1 MINIILGPP
10 GTGKTTKLLEIC
22 KQKKEEGISWDK
34 IGFFSFSQKAAYEA
48 KDRAREKFQA
58 SREDLIHFRTLHS
71 FAYRNLAIDD
81 NNLFKKKN
89 WKELSSLV
97 GWDLNFDES
106 DENIYTN
113 TNHKFVNLIN
123 LARLKN
129 TDLLQEWR
137 RCEDRSMSWDRLQY
151 LDDII
156 TGFKDENNLYDYTDM
171 IVRYTLDPIINNFD
185 VLFIDEAQDMPT
197 IQYEMI
203 DKLIKH
209 SKETFIAGDDDQAI
223 FRWMGADVDRFIDL
237 KGSVQVLDKS
247 YRCPE
252 RIFRLANTIIS
263 KVSNRRQKT
272 WSPKSEQGKVKR
284 VTHLRHIDLSEG
296 NWLLLGR
303 TKKIRNEMIEGHLK
317 SLGMWYGRGEHRPI
331 SRTVLNAIYAWNRLQ
346 DNQTISY
353 GDVQYIYNQ
362 IVAKGRLK
370 RGAKTFSDED
380 KDKIYTLDILK
391 KDHGLLVD
399 GQWYEVMN
407 KISEYDVAYIRRLLD
422 LGEDLQKEPRI
433 KTSTIHQAKGGECDN
448 VIVLTDIGKIVYKSY
463 TKNPD
468 DEHRVFYVAVT
479 RAKENLYIVDPQTI
493 NFYSMYSDMGYEE
506 I

>member
-58 SREDLIHFRTLHS
+58 SREDLMHFRTLHS

-479 RAKENLYIVDPQTI
+479 RAKENLYIVDPQTT

>member
-22 KQKKEEGISWDK
+22 KQKKEEGIGWDK
-34 IGFFSFSQKAAYEA
+34 IGIFSFSQKAAYEA

-58 SREDLIHFRTLHS
+58 SREDLVHFRTLHS

-106 DENIYTN
+106 DESIYTN

-171 IVRYTLDPIINNFD
+171 IVRYTLDPIINNFY

-296 NWLLLGR
+296 KWLLLGR

-331 SRTVLNAIYAWNRLQ
+331 SRTVLNAIYAWNRLH

-362 IVAKGRLK
+362 IVAKGSLK
-370 RGAKTFSDED
+370 RGAKTFTDED

-399 GQWYEVMN
+399 GQWHEVMN

-448 VIVLTDIGKIVYKSY
+448 VVVLTDIGKIVYKSY

-479 RAKENLYIVDPQTI
+479 RAKENLYIVDPQTT
-493 NFYSMYSDMGYEE
+493 NFYSMYADMGYEE

>member
-22 KQKKEEGISWDK
+22 KQKKEEGIGWDK

-58 SREDLIHFRTLHS
+58 SRDDLIHFRTLHS

-106 DENIYTN
+106 DESIYTN

-129 TDLLQEWR
+129 TELLEEWR
-137 RCEDRSMSWDRLQY
+137 RSEDRSMSWDRLQY

-284 VTHLRHIDLSEG
+284 VTHLRHIDLTEG
-296 NWLLLGR
+296 NWLILGR

-317 SLGMWYGRGEHRPI
+317 SLGMWYGRGDHRPI

-370 RGAKTFSDED
+370 RGAKTFTDED

-448 VIVLTDIGKIVYKSY
+448 VVVLTDIGKIVYKSY

-479 RAKENLYIVDPQTI
+479 RAKENLYIVDPQTT
-493 NFYSMYSDMGYEE
+493 NFYSMYADMGYEE

>member
-106 DENIYTN
+106 DESIYTN

-353 GDVQYIYNQ
+353 GDGQYIYNQ

-399 GQWYEVMN
+399 GEWYEVMN

-448 VIVLTDIGKIVYKSY
+448 VVVLTDIGKIVYKSY

-479 RAKENLYIVDPQTI
+479 RAKENLYIVDPQTT
-493 NFYSMYSDMGYEE
+493 NFYSMYADMGYEE

>member
-22 KQKKEEGISWDK
+22 KQKKEEGIGWDK

-58 SREDLIHFRTLHS
+58 SREDLVHFRTLHS

-106 DENIYTN
+106 DESIYTN

-407 KISEYDVAYIRRLLD
+407 KISEYDVAYIKRLLD

-479 RAKENLYIVDPQTI
+479 RAKENLYIVDPQTT
-493 NFYSMYSDMGYEE
+493 NFYSMYADMGYEE

>member
-22 KQKKEEGISWDK
+22 KQKKEEGIGWDK

-58 SREDLIHFRTLHS
+58 SREDLVHFRTLHS

-106 DENIYTN
+106 DESIYTN

-252 RIFRLANTIIS
+252 RIFKLANTIIS

-391 KDHGLLVD
+391 KDHGLLID

-448 VIVLTDIGKIVYKSY
+448 VVVLTDIGKIVYKSY

-479 RAKENLYIVDPQTI
+479 RAKENLYIVDPQTT
-493 NFYSMYSDMGYEE
+493 NFYSMYADMGYEE

>member
-22 KQKKEEGISWDK
+22 KQKKEEGIGWDK

-58 SREDLIHFRTLHS
+58 SREDLVHFRTLHS

-106 DENIYTN
+106 DESIYTN

-391 KDHGLLVD
+391 KDHGLLID
-399 GQWYEVMN
+399 GEWYEVMN

-463 TKNPD
+463 MKNPD

-479 RAKENLYIVDPQTI
+479 RAKENLYIVDPQTT
-493 NFYSMYSDMGYEE
+493 NFYSMYADMGYEE

>member
-1 MINIILGPP
+1 LINIILGPP

-399 GQWYEVMN
+399 GQWYQVMN

>member
-71 FAYRNLAIDD
+71 FAYRNLAIDE

-106 DENIYTN
+106 DESIYTN

-479 RAKENLYIVDPQTI
+479 RAKENLYIVDPQTT
-493 NFYSMYSDMGYEE
+493 NFYSMYADMGYEE

>member
-22 KQKKEEGISWDK
+22 KQKKEEGIGWDK

-58 SREDLIHFRTLHS
+58 SREDLVHFRTLHS

-106 DENIYTN
+106 DESIYTN

-391 KDHGLLVD
+391 KDHGLLID

-448 VIVLTDIGKIVYKSY
+448 VVVLTDIGKIVYKSY

-479 RAKENLYIVDPQTI
+479 RAKENLYIVDPQTT
-493 NFYSMYSDMGYEE
+493 NFYSMYADMGYEE

>member
-1 MINIILGPP
+1 LINIILGPP

-106 DENIYTN
+106 DESIYTN

>member
-223 FRWMGADVDRFIDL
+223 FRWMGADVDRFIHL

-399 GQWYEVMN
+399 GQWYQVMN

>member
-58 SREDLIHFRTLHS
+58 SREDLVHFRTLHS

-106 DENIYTN
+106 DESIYTN

-399 GQWYEVMN
+399 GEWYEVMN

-463 TKNPD
+463 MKNPD

-479 RAKENLYIVDPQTI
+479 RAKENLYIVDPQTT
-493 NFYSMYSDMGYEE
+493 NFYSMYADMGYEE

>member
-106 DENIYTN
+106 DESIYTN

-479 RAKENLYIVDPQTI
+479 RAKENLYIVDPQTT

>member
-106 DENIYTN
+106 DESIYTN

-331 SRTVLNAIYAWNRLQ
+331 SRTVLNAIYAWNRLH

-448 VIVLTDIGKIVYKSY
+448 VVVLTDIGKIVYKSY

-479 RAKENLYIVDPQTI
+479 RAKENLYIVDPQTT
-493 NFYSMYSDMGYEE
+493 NFYSMYADMGYEE

>member
-22 KQKKEEGISWDK
+22 KQKKEEGIGWDK

-106 DENIYTN
+106 DESIYTN

-399 GQWYEVMN
+399 GEWYEVMN

-463 TKNPD
+463 MKNPD

-479 RAKENLYIVDPQTI
+479 RAKENLYIVDPQTT
-493 NFYSMYSDMGYEE
+493 NFYSMYADMGYEE

>member
-1 MINIILGPP
+1 LINIILGPP

-22 KQKKEEGISWDK
+22 KQKKEEGIGWDK

-58 SREDLIHFRTLHS
+58 SREDLVHFRTLHS

-106 DENIYTN
+106 DESIYTN

-129 TDLLQEWR
+129 TELLEEWR
-137 RCEDRSMSWDRLQY
+137 RSEDRSMSWDRLQY

-284 VTHLRHIDLSEG
+284 VTHLRHIDLTEG
-296 NWLLLGR
+296 NWLILGR

-317 SLGMWYGRGEHRPI
+317 SLGMWYGRGDHRPI

-370 RGAKTFSDED
+370 RGAKTFKDED

-448 VIVLTDIGKIVYKSY
+448 VVVLTDIGKIVYKSY

-479 RAKENLYIVDPQTI
+479 RAKENLYIVDPQTT
-493 NFYSMYSDMGYEE
+493 NFYSMYADMGYEE

>member
-22 KQKKEEGISWDK
+22 KQKKEEGITWDK

-58 SREDLIHFRTLHS
+58 SREDLMHFRTLHS

-106 DENIYTN
+106 DESIYTN

>member
-71 FAYRNLAIDD
+71 FAYRNLAIDE

-106 DENIYTN
+106 DESIYTN

-479 RAKENLYIVDPQTI
+479 RAKENLYIVDPQTT

>member
-10 GTGKTTKLLEIC
+10 GTGNTTKLLEIC

-106 DENIYTN
+106 DESIYTN

-331 SRTVLNAIYAWNRLQ
+331 SRTVLNAIYAWNRLH

-448 VIVLTDIGKIVYKSY
+448 VVVLTDIGKIVYKSY

-479 RAKENLYIVDPQTI
+479 RAKENLYIVDPQTT
-493 NFYSMYSDMGYEE
+493 NFYSMYADMGYEE

>member
-22 KQKKEEGISWDK
+22 KQKKEEGIGWDK

-58 SREDLIHFRTLHS
+58 SREDLVHFRTLHS

-106 DENIYTN
+106 DESIYTN

-129 TDLLQEWR
+129 TELLEEWR
-137 RCEDRSMSWDRLQY
+137 RSEDRSMSWDRLQY

-284 VTHLRHIDLSEG
+284 VTHLRHIDLTEG
-296 NWLLLGR
+296 NWLILGR

-317 SLGMWYGRGEHRPI
+317 SLGMWYGRGDHRPI

-370 RGAKTFSDED
+370 RGAKTFKDED

-448 VIVLTDIGKIVYKSY
+448 VVVLTDIGKIVYKSY

-479 RAKENLYIVDPQTI
+479 RAKENLYIVDPQTT
-493 NFYSMYSDMGYEE
+493 NFYSMYADMGYEE

>member
-22 KQKKEEGISWDK
+22 KQKKEEGIGWDK

-58 SREDLIHFRTLHS
+58 SREDLVHFRTLHS

-106 DENIYTN
+106 DESIYTN

-331 SRTVLNAIYAWNRLQ
+331 SKTVLNAIYAWNRLQ

-463 TKNPD
+463 MKNPD

-479 RAKENLYIVDPQTI
+479 RAKENLYIVDPQTT
-493 NFYSMYSDMGYEE
+493 NFYSMYADMGYEE

>member
-22 KQKKEEGISWDK
+22 KQKKEEGIGWDK

-58 SREDLIHFRTLHS
+58 SREDLVHFRTLHS

-106 DENIYTN
+106 DESIYTN

-317 SLGMWYGRGEHRPI
+317 SLGMWYGRGEPRPI

-448 VIVLTDIGKIVYKSY
+448 VVVLTDIGKIVYKSY

-479 RAKENLYIVDPQTI
+479 RAKENLYIVDPQTT
-493 NFYSMYSDMGYEE
+493 NFYSMYADMGYEE

>member
-22 KQKKEEGISWDK
+22 KQKKEEGIGWDK

-58 SREDLIHFRTLHS
+58 SREDLVHFRTLHS

-89 WKELSSLV
+89 WKELSALV

-106 DENIYTN
+106 DESIYTN

-129 TDLLQEWR
+129 TELLEEWR
-137 RCEDRSMSWDRLQY
+137 RSEDRSMSWDRLQY

-317 SLGMWYGRGEHRPI
+317 SLGMWYGRGDHRPI

-370 RGAKTFSDED
+370 RGAKTFKDED

-391 KDHGLLVD
+391 KDHGLLID
-399 GQWYEVMN
+399 GEWYEVMN

-448 VIVLTDIGKIVYKSY
+448 VVVLTDIGKIVYKSY

-479 RAKENLYIVDPQTI
+479 RAKENLYIVDPQTT
-493 NFYSMYSDMGYEE
+493 NFYSMYADMGYEE

>member
-1 MINIILGPP
+1 MVTIILGPP
-10 GTGKTTKLLEIC
+10 GTGKTTKLLNIC
-22 KQKKEEGISWDK
+22 KEKKEAGVPWEK

-58 SREDLIHFRTLHS
+58 SREDLMHFRTFHS
-71 FAYRNLAIDD
+71 FAFRNLPIDQ

-97 GWDLNFDES
+97 GWDLNFDDGDES
-106 DENIYTN
+106 IYTN

-129 TDLLQEWR
+129 NNLLDEWR
-137 RCEDRSMSWDRLQY
+137 MNEDRSMSWDRLQY

-156 TGFKDENNLYDYTDM
+156 TGFKQENNLYDYTDM
-171 IVRYTLDPIINNFD
+171 IIEYTKNIIENNFD
-185 VLFIDEAQDMPT
+185 LLFIDEAQDMPT
-197 IQYEMI
+197 IQFEMM
-203 DKLIKH
+203 DKLIKN
-209 SKETFIAGDDDQAI
+209 SKETYIAGDDDQAI

-237 KGSVQVLDKS
+237 KGNVEVLDKS
-247 YRCPE
+247 YRCPQ
-252 RIFRLANTIIS
+252 RIFRLANSIIA
-263 KVSNRRQKT
+263 KVSNRREKQ
-272 WSPKSEQGKVKR
+272 WSPKTDQGNVKR
-284 VTHLRHIDLSEG
+284 VTHLRYIDFSEG

-303 TKKIRNEMIEGHLK
+303 TKKIRNEMIENYLQ
-317 SLGMWYGRGEHRPI
+317 SLGLWYGRGDHRPV
-331 SRTVLNAIYAWNRLQ
+331 SKTVLNAIYAWKRLQ
-346 DNQTISY
+346 NNETIGY
-353 GDVQYIYNQ
+353 ADVQYIYNQ
-362 IVAKGRLK
+362 IISKGRLK
-370 RGAKTFSDED
+370 RGAKTFTEED
-380 KDKIYTLDILK
+380 KEKIYTLEILH

-399 GQWYEVMN
+399 GEWYEVMN

-448 VIVLTDIGKIVYKSY
+448 VVVLTDVGKIVYKSY

-479 RAKENLYIVDPQTI
+479 RAKENLYIVEPQTP
-493 NFYSMYSDMGYEE
+493 NFYSMYSDMDHEE

>member
-22 KQKKEEGISWDK
+22 KQKKEEGIGWDK

-58 SREDLIHFRTLHS
+58 SREDLVHFRTLHS

-106 DENIYTN
+106 DESIYTN

-391 KDHGLLVD
+391 KDHGLLID
-399 GQWYEVMN
+399 GEWYEVMN

-448 VIVLTDIGKIVYKSY
+448 VVVLTDIGKIVYKSY

-479 RAKENLYIVDPQTI
+479 RAKENLYIVDPQTT
-493 NFYSMYSDMGYEE
+493 NFYSMYADMGYEE

>member
-1 MINIILGPP
+1 LINIILGPP

-22 KQKKEEGISWDK
+22 KQKKEEGIGWDK

-58 SREDLIHFRTLHS
+58 SREDLVHFRTLHS

-89 WKELSSLV
+89 WKELSALV

-106 DENIYTN
+106 DESIYTN

-129 TDLLQEWR
+129 TELLEEWR
-137 RCEDRSMSWDRLQY
+137 RSEDRSMSWDRLQY

-317 SLGMWYGRGEHRPI
+317 SLGMWYGRGDHRPI

-370 RGAKTFSDED
+370 RGAKTFKDED

-391 KDHGLLVD
+391 KDHGLLID
-399 GQWYEVMN
+399 GEWYEVMN

-448 VIVLTDIGKIVYKSY
+448 VVVLTDIGKIVYKSY

-479 RAKENLYIVDPQTI
+479 RAKENLYIVDPQTT
-493 NFYSMYSDMGYEE
+493 NFYSMYADMGYEE

>member
-58 SREDLIHFRTLHS
+58 SREDLVHFRTLHS

-106 DENIYTN
+106 DESIYTN

-331 SRTVLNAIYAWNRLQ
+331 SRTVLNAIYAWNRLH

-399 GQWYEVMN
+399 GEWYEVMN

-448 VIVLTDIGKIVYKSY
+448 VVVLTDIGKIVYKSY

-479 RAKENLYIVDPQTI
+479 RAKENLYIVDPQTT
-493 NFYSMYSDMGYEE
+493 NFYSMYADMGYEE

>member
-22 KQKKEEGISWDK
+22 KQKKEEGIGWDK

-58 SREDLIHFRTLHS
+58 SREDLVHFRTLHS

-106 DENIYTN
+106 DESIYTN

-399 GQWYEVMN
+399 GEWYEVMN

-448 VIVLTDIGKIVYKSY
+448 VVVLTDIGKIVYKSY

-479 RAKENLYIVDPQTI
+479 RAKENLYIVDPQTT
-493 NFYSMYSDMGYEE
+493 NFYSMYADMGYEE

>member
-58 SREDLIHFRTLHS
+58 SREDLVHFRTLHS

-106 DENIYTN
+106 DESIYTN

-331 SRTVLNAIYAWNRLQ
+331 SRTVLNAIYAWNRLH

-448 VIVLTDIGKIVYKSY
+448 VVVLTDIGKIVYKSY

-479 RAKENLYIVDPQTI
+479 RAKENLYIVDPQTT
-493 NFYSMYSDMGYEE
+493 NFYSMYADMGYEE

>member
-22 KQKKEEGISWDK
+22 KQKKEEGIGWDK

-58 SREDLIHFRTLHS
+58 SREDLVHFRTLHS

-106 DENIYTN
+106 DESIYTN

-399 GQWYEVMN
+399 GEWYEVMN

-463 TKNPD
+463 MKNPD

-479 RAKENLYIVDPQTI
+479 RAKENLYIVDPQTT
-493 NFYSMYSDMGYEE
+493 NFYSMYADMGYEE

>member
-22 KQKKEEGISWDK
+22 KQKKEEGIGWDK

-58 SREDLIHFRTLHS
+58 SREDLVHFRTLHS

-106 DENIYTN
+106 DESIYTN

-317 SLGMWYGRGEHRPI
+317 RLGMWYGRGEHRPI

-391 KDHGLLVD
+391 KDHGLLID

-448 VIVLTDIGKIVYKSY
+448 VVVLTDIGKIVYKSY

-479 RAKENLYIVDPQTI
+479 RAKENLYIVDPQTT
-493 NFYSMYSDMGYEE
+493 NFYSMYADMGYEE

>member
-22 KQKKEEGISWDK
+22 KQKKEEGIGWDK

-58 SREDLIHFRTLHS
+58 SRDDLIHFRTLHS

-106 DENIYTN
+106 DESIYTN

-129 TDLLQEWR
+129 TELLEEWR
-137 RCEDRSMSWDRLQY
+137 RSEDRSMSWDRLQY

-353 GDVQYIYNQ
+353 ADVQYIYNQ

-370 RGAKTFSDED
+370 RGAKTFTDED
-380 KDKIYTLDILK
+380 KDKVYTLDILK
-391 KDHGLLVD
+391 KDHGLLID

-448 VIVLTDIGKIVYKSY
+448 VVVLTDIGKIVYKSY

-479 RAKENLYIVDPQTI
+479 RAKENLYIVDPQTT
-493 NFYSMYSDMGYEE
+493 NFYSMYADMGYEE

>member
-22 KQKKEEGISWDK
+22 KQKKEEGIGWDK

-58 SREDLIHFRTLHS
+58 SREDLVHFRTLHS

-106 DENIYTN
+106 DESIYSN

-331 SRTVLNAIYAWNRLQ
+331 SRTVLNAIYAWNRLH

-448 VIVLTDIGKIVYKSY
+448 VVVLTDIGKIVYKSY

-479 RAKENLYIVDPQTI
+479 RAKENLYIVDPQTT
-493 NFYSMYSDMGYEE
+493 NFYSMYADMGYEE

>member
-1 MINIILGPP
+1 LINIILGPP

-22 KQKKEEGISWDK
+22 KQKKEEGIGWDK

-58 SREDLIHFRTLHS
+58 SRDDLIHFRTLHS

-106 DENIYTN
+106 DESIYTN

-129 TDLLQEWR
+129 TELLEEWR
-137 RCEDRSMSWDRLQY
+137 RSEDRSMSWDRLQY

-353 GDVQYIYNQ
+353 ADVQYIYNQ

-370 RGAKTFSDED
+370 RGAKTFTDED
-380 KDKIYTLDILK
+380 KDKVYTLDILK
-391 KDHGLLVD
+391 KDHGLLID

-448 VIVLTDIGKIVYKSY
+448 VVVLTDIGKIVYKSY

-479 RAKENLYIVDPQTI
+479 RAKENLYIVDPQTT
-493 NFYSMYSDMGYEE
+493 NFYSMYADMGYEE

>member
-106 DENIYTN
+106 DESIYTN

-399 GQWYEVMN
+399 GEWYEVMN

-448 VIVLTDIGKIVYKSY
+448 VVVLTDIGKIVYKSY

-479 RAKENLYIVDPQTI
+479 RAKENLYIVDPQTT
-493 NFYSMYSDMGYEE
+493 NFYSMYADMGYEE

>member
-1 MINIILGPP
+1 
-10 GTGKTTKLLEIC
+10 
-22 KQKKEEGISWDK
+22 
-34 IGFFSFSQKAAYEA
+34 
-48 KDRAREKFQA
+48 
-58 SREDLIHFRTLHS
+58 
-71 FAYRNLAIDD
+71 
-81 NNLFKKKN
+81 
-89 WKELSSLV
+89 
-97 GWDLNFDES
+97 
-106 DENIYTN
+106 
-113 TNHKFVNLIN
+113 
-123 LARLKN
+123 
-129 TDLLQEWR
+129 
-137 RCEDRSMSWDRLQY
+137 
-151 LDDII
+151 
-156 TGFKDENNLYDYTDM
+156 M

-448 VIVLTDIGKIVYKSY
+448 VVVLTDIGKIVYKSY

-479 RAKENLYIVDPQTI
+479 RAKENLYIVDPQTT
-493 NFYSMYSDMGYEE
+493 NFYSMYADMGYEE